1 MKAIYKRELK
11 AYFQSFTGWL
21 FCAATLFVISL
32 YFTSYNLG
40 GGYAYI
46 AYALSAAAFIFIIL
60 IPILTMRILAEERR
74 QKTDQLILTA
84 PISVWK
90 VVVGKYLA
98 MLTVYM
104 IPILIVCTY
113 PIIMSFFG
121 TVSLSES
128 YAAIFGF
135 VLYGC
140 AGIALGLF
148 ISGITESQ
156 VISAVL
162 SLIAMFLTYM
172 MSGVSNLISAQG
184 NILTKILNCADF
196 GSRITSFYDGTI
208 SVTGVVYFVSVSG
221 LLLFFATQTI
231 QKRRYT
237 VSTKKLKAG
246 AYSSTMIVIITA
258 AAVFVNLMANELPE
272 SLQTIDVTS
281 NKLYSIT
288 EDTKNFLSTLDE
300 DITIYVLASES
311 NHDTNVEKTLKKYM
325 ENSSH
330 IKMEYKDPSVYPGFA
345 SSYSD
350 STLSTGS
357 LIIEGSKR
365 SRAINYNDLYETE
378 YDYYTYSST
387 TTGYDC
393 EGQVTSAL
401 AYVTSNNNAKI
412 YELTGHGET
421 EVPESFMNTLAKANV
436 ESESLNLI
444 SAEGVPEDAQAVIVM
459 APQKDFTQ
467 EEADKLKEYLRKG
480 GNMLL
485 NLGWTEAEMNNLSS
499 VLADYGLT
507 VGRDVIV
514 ETSQS
519 GYTQNPFYLLPTIES
534 TEITSSLSG
543 NYYIF
548 MPYCITLGQD
558 STNETANITPL
569 LTTSSY
575 SYGKA
580 DIQNAQSYDKE
591 EGDSDGPFNVGVMS
605 EITVDTSAASEV
617 KTTTDAEPTD
627 NGAGDAEEGTTK
639 TSKMIVYASDSVF
652 TEQADNMVAGS
663 NSQLFRN
670 SLNSMITVDTSISI
684 PVKDYDMNTLTVP
697 ALQNAIIGIVTT
709 ILVPLILLITG
720 IVITVRRRKK

>member
-46 AYALSAAAFIFIIL
+46 AYALSAAAFIFIIMV
-60 IPILTMRILAEERR
+60 PILTMRILAEERK
-74 QKTDQLILTA
+74 QKIDQLILTA
-84 PISVWK
+84 PVPVWK

-98 MLTVYM
+98 MLTVYL

-113 PIIMSFFG
+113 PIIMNFFG
-121 TVSLSES
+121 TVSFSES
-128 YAAIFGF
+128 YTAILGF

-156 VISAVL
+156 VIAAVL

-172 MSGVSNLISAQG
+172 MSGVSSLISSEG

-196 GSRITSFYDGTI
+196 GSRINSFYDGAI
-208 SVTGVVYFVSVSG
+208 SVTGVVYFVSVTA
-221 LLLFFATQTI
+221 LLLFFTTQAI

-246 AYSSTMIVIITA
+246 AYSSSMIVILTV
-258 AAVFVNLMANELPE
+258 AAVFVNLIANELPE
-272 SLQTIDVTS
+272 SIQSIDVTS

-288 EDTKNFLSTLDE
+288 EDTKNFLAGLDE

-325 ENSSH
+325 EYSDH
-330 IKMEYKDPSVYPGFA
+330 IKMEYKDPSVYPGF
-345 SSYSD
+345 SSNYSD
-350 STLSTGS
+350 TTLSSGS
-357 LIIEGSKR
+357 LIVEGSKR
-365 SRAINYNDLYETE
+365 SKAINYSDLYETE
-378 YDYYTYSST
+378 FDYSSYSST

-401 AYVTSNNNAKI
+401 AYVTSDNNAKV

-421 EVPESFMNTLAKANV
+421 EVPDSFVSTLSKANV
-436 ESESLNLI
+436 ETESLNLI
-444 SAEGVPEDAQAVIVM
+444 SADGVPEDAQAVIVM
-459 APQKDFTQ
+459 APQKDFT
-467 EEADKLKEYLRKG
+467 EDEANKLKAYLSKG

-485 NLGWTEAEMNNLSS
+485 NIGWTEAEMTNLGS

-507 VGRDVIV
+507 IGREVIV

-534 TEITSSLSG
+534 TDITSSLSG

-548 MPYCITLGQD
+548 MPYCINIGQD
-558 STNETANITPL
+558 SENDTANITPL
-569 LTTSSY
+569 LTTSSA

-580 DIQNAQSYDKE
+580 DIQNATSYDKE
-591 EGDSDGPFNVGVMS
+591 DGDVDGPFNVGVMS
-605 EITVDTSAASEV
+605 EITVDSGDTSVTTASE
-617 KTTTDAEPTD
+617 PT
-627 NGAGDAEEGTTK
+627 ESESSQEK
-639 TSKMIVYASDSVF
+639 TSKVIVYASDSVF
-652 TEQADNMVAGS
+652 TQEADSMVAGS
-663 NSQLFRN
+663 NSQLFKN
-670 SLNSMITVDTSISI
+670 SLNSMITADTSIAI
-684 PVKDYDMNTLTVP
+684 PVKDYNLNSLTVP
-697 ALQNAIIGIVTT
+697 ALQRAVIGVITTVVLPLVLLIIGIV
-709 ILVPLILLITG
+709 VA
-720 IVITVRRRKK
+720 VRRRKK

>member
-21 FCAATLFVISL
+21 FCAATLFVISI
-32 YFTSYNLG
+32 YFTAYNIG
-40 GGYAYI
+40 QGYAYI
-46 AYALSAAAFIFIIL
+46 AYPLSAAAFIFIIM
-60 IPILTMRILAEERR
+60 IPILTMRILAEERK
-74 QKTDQLILTA
+74 QKIDQLILTA
-84 PISVWK
+84 PVPVWK
-90 VVVGKYLA
+90 VVLGKYLA
-98 MLTVYM
+98 MLTVY
-104 IPILIVCTY
+104 IVPILIVCTY

-128 YAAIFGF
+128 YAAVLGF

-140 AGIALGLF
+140 TGIALGLF

-172 MSGVSNLISAQG
+172 MSGVSSLISSEG

-208 SVTGVVYFVSVSG
+208 SVTGLVYFLSVSA
-221 LLLFFATQTI
+221 LLLFFTTQAI

-246 AYSSTMIVIITA
+246 AYSSTMIVIITV

-281 NKLYSIT
+281 NQLYSIT

-345 SSYSD
+345 SNYSD
-350 STLSTGS
+350 TTLSSGS

-365 SRAINYNDLYETE
+365 SKAINYSDLYETE
-378 YDYYTYSST
+378 YDYYSYSST

-401 AYVTSNNNAKI
+401 SYVTSDNNAKI
-412 YELTGHGET
+412 YELTGHGEAT
-421 EVPESFMNTLAKANV
+421 VPDSFVNTLSKANV
-436 ESESLNLI
+436 ETESLNLI
-444 SAEGVPEDAQAVIVM
+444 SADSVPEDAQAVIVM

-467 EEADKLKEYLRKG
+467 EEADKLKDYLSKG

-485 NLGWTEAEMNNLSS
+485 SLGWTEAEMVNLCS
-499 VLADYGLT
+499 VLKDYGLT
-507 VGRDVIV
+507 IGREVIV
-514 ETSQS
+514 ETSQA
-519 GYTQNPFYLLPTIES
+519 GYIQNPFYLLPTIES

-543 NYYIF
+543 NYYVF
-548 MPYCITLGQD
+548 MPYCVTLGQD
-558 STNETANITPL
+558 SENDTANITPL

-580 DIQNAQSYDKE
+580 DIQNAASYDKE
-591 EGDSDGPFNVGVMS
+591 DGDTDGPFNVGVMS
-605 EITVDTSAASEV
+605 EITVDSSASSGENADGTTTTASEPTETDATTE
-617 KTTTDAEPTD
+617 TTT
-627 NGAGDAEEGTTK
+627 
-639 TSKMIVYASDSVF
+639 SKVIVYASDSIF
-652 TEQADNMVAGS
+652 TDEADSMVAGS
-663 NSQLFRN
+663 NSQLFKN

-684 PVKDYDMNTLTVP
+684 PVKDYDVNSITVP
-697 ALQNAIIGIVTT
+697 ALQGAIIGIVTT
-709 ILVPLILLITG
+709 AVLPLILLITG
-720 IVITVRRRKK
+720 IIIAVRRRKK

>member
-84 PISVWK
+84 PIPVWK

-172 MSGVSNLISAQG
+172 MPGVSNLISAEG

-401 AYVTSNNNAKI
+401 AYVTSDNNAKI

-499 VLADYGLT
+499 VLSDYGLT

-558 STNETANITPL
+558 STDETANITPL

-652 TEQADNMVAGS
+652 TEQADSMVAGS

>member
-46 AYALSAAAFIFIIL
+46 AYALSAAAFIFIIMV
-60 IPILTMRILAEERR
+60 PILTMRILAEERK
-74 QKTDQLILTA
+74 QKIDQLILTA
-84 PISVWK
+84 PVPVWK

-98 MLTVYM
+98 MLTVYL

-113 PIIMSFFG
+113 PIIMNFFG
-121 TVSLSES
+121 TVSFSES
-128 YAAIFGF
+128 YTAILGF

-156 VISAVL
+156 VIAAVL

-172 MSGVSNLISAQG
+172 MSGVSSLISSEG

-196 GSRITSFYDGTI
+196 GSRINSFYDGAI
-208 SVTGVVYFVSVSG
+208 SVTGVVYFVSVTA
-221 LLLFFATQTI
+221 LLLFFTTQAI

-246 AYSSTMIVIITA
+246 AYSSSMIVILTV

-272 SLQTIDVTS
+272 SIQSIDVTS

-288 EDTKNFLSTLDE
+288 EDTKNFLAGLDE

-311 NHDTNVEKTLKKYM
+311 NHDTNVEKTLKKYA
-325 ENSSH
+325 EYSDH
-330 IKMEYKDPSVYPGFA
+330 IKIEYKDPSVYPGF
-345 SSYSD
+345 SSNYSD
-350 STLSTGS
+350 TTLSSGS
-357 LIIEGSKR
+357 LIVEGSKR
-365 SRAINYNDLYETE
+365 SKAINYSDLYETE
-378 YDYYTYSST
+378 FDYSSYSST

-401 AYVTSNNNAKI
+401 AYVTSDNNAKV

-421 EVPESFMNTLAKANV
+421 EVPDSFVSTLSKANV
-436 ESESLNLI
+436 ETESLNLI
-444 SAEGVPEDAQAVIVM
+444 SADGVPEDAQAVIVM
-459 APQKDFTQ
+459 APQKDFT
-467 EEADKLKEYLRKG
+467 EDEANKLKTYLSKG

-485 NLGWTEAEMNNLSS
+485 NIGWTEAEMTNLGS

-507 VGRDVIV
+507 IGREVIV

-534 TEITSSLSG
+534 TDITSSLSG

-548 MPYCITLGQD
+548 MPYCINIGQD
-558 STNETANITPL
+558 SENDTANITPL
-569 LTTSSY
+569 LTTSSA

-580 DIQNAQSYDKE
+580 DIQNATSYDKE
-591 EGDSDGPFNVGVMS
+591 DGDVDGPFNVGVMS
-605 EITVDTSAASEV
+605 EITVNSGDTSVTTASE
-617 KTTTDAEPTD
+617 PT
-627 NGAGDAEEGTTK
+627 ESESSQEK
-639 TSKMIVYASDSVF
+639 TSKVIVYASDSVF
-652 TEQADNMVAGS
+652 TQEADSMVAGS
-663 NSQLFRN
+663 NSQLFKN
-670 SLNSMITVDTSISI
+670 SLNSMITADTNISI
-684 PVKDYDMNTLTVP
+684 PVKDYNLNSLTVP
-697 ALQNAIIGIVTT
+697 ALQKAVIGVITTVVLPLVLLIIGIV
-709 ILVPLILLITG
+709 VA
-720 IVITVRRRKK
+720 VRRRKK

>member
-21 FCAATLFVISL
+21 FCAATLFVISI
-32 YFTSYNLG
+32 YFTAYNIG
-40 GGYAYI
+40 QGYAYI
-46 AYALSAAAFIFIIL
+46 AYPLSAAAFIFIIM
-60 IPILTMRILAEERR
+60 IPILTMRILAEERK
-74 QKTDQLILTA
+74 QKIDQLILTA
-84 PISVWK
+84 PVPVWK
-90 VVVGKYLA
+90 VVLGKYLA
-98 MLTVYM
+98 MLTVY
-104 IPILIVCTY
+104 IVPILIVCTY

-128 YAAIFGF
+128 YAAVLGF

-140 AGIALGLF
+140 TGIALGLF

-172 MSGVSNLISAQG
+172 MSGVSSLISSEG

-208 SVTGVVYFVSVSG
+208 SVTGVVYFLSVSA
-221 LLLFFATQTI
+221 LLLFFTTQAI

-246 AYSSTMIVIITA
+246 AYSSTMIVIITV

-281 NKLYSIT
+281 NQLYSIT

-345 SSYSD
+345 SNYSD
-350 STLSTGS
+350 TTLSSGS

-365 SRAINYNDLYETE
+365 SKVINYSDLYETE
-378 YDYYTYSST
+378 YDYYSYSST

-401 AYVTSNNNAKI
+401 SYVTSDNNAKI
-412 YELTGHGET
+412 YELTGHGEAT
-421 EVPESFMNTLAKANV
+421 VPDSFVNTLSKANV
-436 ESESLNLI
+436 ETESLNLI
-444 SAEGVPEDAQAVIVM
+444 SADSVPEDAQAVIVM

-467 EEADKLKEYLRKG
+467 DEADKLKDYLNKG

-485 NLGWTEAEMNNLSS
+485 SLGWTEAEMVNLGS
-499 VLADYGLT
+499 VLKDYGLT
-507 VGRDVIV
+507 IGREVIV
-514 ETSQS
+514 ETSQA
-519 GYTQNPFYLLPTIES
+519 GYIQNPFYLLPTIES

-543 NYYIF
+543 NYYVF
-548 MPYCITLGQD
+548 MPYCVTLGQD
-558 STNETANITPL
+558 SENDTANITPL

-580 DIQNAQSYDKE
+580 DIQNAASYDKE
-591 EGDSDGPFNVGVMS
+591 DGDTDGPFNVGVMS
-605 EITVDTSAASEV
+605 EITVDSSASSGENADGTTTTASEPTETDATTE
-617 KTTTDAEPTD
+617 TTT
-627 NGAGDAEEGTTK
+627 
-639 TSKMIVYASDSVF
+639 SKVIVYASDSIF
-652 TEQADNMVAGS
+652 TDEADSMVAGS
-663 NSQLFRN
+663 NSQLFKN

-684 PVKDYDMNTLTVP
+684 PVKDYDVNSITVP
-697 ALQNAIIGIVTT
+697 ALQGAIIGIVTT
-709 ILVPLILLITG
+709 AVLPLILLITG
-720 IVITVRRRKK
+720 IIIAVRRRKK

>member
-46 AYALSAAAFIFIIL
+46 AYALSAAAFIFIIMV
-60 IPILTMRILAEERR
+60 PILTMRILAEERK
-74 QKTDQLILTA
+74 QKIDQLILTA
-84 PISVWK
+84 PVPVWK

-98 MLTVYM
+98 MLTVYL

-113 PIIMSFFG
+113 PIIMNFFG
-121 TVSLSES
+121 TVSFTES
-128 YAAIFGF
+128 YTAILGF

-156 VISAVL
+156 VIAAVL

-172 MSGVSNLISAQG
+172 MSGVSSLISSEG

-196 GSRITSFYDGTI
+196 GSRINSFYDGAI
-208 SVTGVVYFVSVSG
+208 SVTGVVYFVSVTA
-221 LLLFFATQTI
+221 LLLFFTTQAI

-246 AYSSTMIVIITA
+246 AYSSSMIVILTV

-272 SLQTIDVTS
+272 SIQSIDVTS

-288 EDTKNFLSTLDE
+288 EDTKNFLAGLDE

-311 NHDTNVEKTLKKYM
+311 NHDTNVEKTLKKYT
-325 ENSSH
+325 EYSDH
-330 IKMEYKDPSVYPGFA
+330 IKMEYKDPSVYPGF
-345 SSYSD
+345 SSNYSD
-350 STLSTGS
+350 TTLSSGS
-357 LIIEGSKR
+357 LIVEGSKR
-365 SRAINYNDLYETE
+365 SKAINYSDLYETE
-378 YDYYTYSST
+378 FDYSSYSST

-401 AYVTSNNNAKI
+401 AYVTSDNNAKV

-421 EVPESFMNTLAKANV
+421 EVPDSFVSTLSKANV
-436 ESESLNLI
+436 ETESLNLI
-444 SAEGVPEDAQAVIVM
+444 SADGVPEDAQAVIVM
-459 APQKDFTQ
+459 APQKDFT
-467 EEADKLKEYLRKG
+467 EDEANKLKTYLSKG

-485 NLGWTEAEMNNLSS
+485 NIGWTEAEMTNLGS

-507 VGRDVIV
+507 IGREVIV

-534 TEITSSLSG
+534 TDITSSLSG

-548 MPYCITLGQD
+548 MPYCINIGQD
-558 STNETANITPL
+558 SENDTANITPL
-569 LTTSSY
+569 LTTSSA

-580 DIQNAQSYDKE
+580 DIQNATSYDKE
-591 EGDSDGPFNVGVMS
+591 DGDVDGPFNVGVMS
-605 EITVDTSAASEV
+605 EITVDSGDTSVTTASE
-617 KTTTDAEPTD
+617 PT
-627 NGAGDAEEGTTK
+627 ESESSQEK
-639 TSKMIVYASDSVF
+639 TSKVIVYASDSVF
-652 TEQADNMVAGS
+652 TQEADSMVAGS
-663 NSQLFRN
+663 NSQLFKN
-670 SLNSMITVDTSISI
+670 SLNSMITADTSIAI
-684 PVKDYDMNTLTVP
+684 PVKDYNLNSLTVP
-697 ALQNAIIGIVTT
+697 ALQRAVIGIITTVVLPLVLLIIGIV
-709 ILVPLILLITG
+709 VA
-720 IVITVRRRKK
+720 VRRRKK

>member
-46 AYALSAAAFIFIIL
+46 AYALSAAAFIFIIM
-60 IPILTMRILAEERR
+60 IPILTMRILAEERK
-74 QKTDQLILTA
+74 QKIDQLILTA
-84 PISVWK
+84 PVPVWK

-98 MLTVYM
+98 MLTVYI

-121 TVSLSES
+121 TVSFSES
-128 YAAIFGF
+128 YAAILGF

-156 VISAVL
+156 VIAAVL

-172 MSGVSNLISAQG
+172 MSGVSSLISSEG
-184 NILTKILNCADF
+184 NILTKVLNCADF
-196 GSRITSFYDGTI
+196 GSRISSFYDGAI
-208 SVTGVVYFVSVSG
+208 SVTGVVYFVSVTA
-221 LLLFFATQTI
+221 LLLFFTTQAI

-246 AYSSTMIVIITA
+246 AYSSTMIVILTV

-288 EDTKNFLSTLDE
+288 EDTKNFLAGLDE

-325 ENSSH
+325 ESSDH
-330 IKMEYKDPSVYPGFA
+330 IKVEYKDPSVYPGF
-345 SSYSD
+345 SSNYSD
-350 STLSTGS
+350 TTLSSGS
-357 LIIEGSKR
+357 LIVEGSKR
-365 SRAINYNDLYETE
+365 SKAINYSDLYETE
-378 YDYYTYSST
+378 FDYSSYTST

-401 AYVTSNNNAKI
+401 AYVTSDNNAKV

-421 EVPESFMNTLAKANV
+421 EVPDSFVSTLSKANV
-436 ESESLNLI
+436 ETESLNLI
-444 SAEGVPEDAQAVIVM
+444 SADGVPEDAQAVIVM
-459 APQKDFTQ
+459 APQKDFT
-467 EEADKLKEYLRKG
+467 EDEANKLKTYLSKG

-485 NLGWTEAEMNNLSS
+485 NLGWTEAEMTNLGT
-499 VLADYGLT
+499 VLKDYGLT
-507 VGRDVIV
+507 IGREVIV

-534 TEITSSLSG
+534 TDITSSLSG

-548 MPYCITLGQD
+548 MPYCINIGQD
-558 STNETANITPL
+558 SENDTANITPL
-569 LTTSSY
+569 LTTSSA

-580 DIQNAQSYDKE
+580 DIQNATSYDKE
-591 EGDSDGPFNVGVMS
+591 DGDVDGPFNVGVMS
-605 EITVDTSAASEV
+605 ELTVGSGDTSVTTASEPSESENS
-617 KTTTDAEPTD
+617 TGEDGQE
-627 NGAGDAEEGTTK
+627 K
-639 TSKMIVYASDSVF
+639 TSKVIVYASDSIF
-652 TEQADNMVAGS
+652 TQEADSMVAGS
-663 NSQLFRN
+663 NSQLFKN
-670 SLNSMITVDTSISI
+670 SLNSMITADTSISI
-684 PVKDYDMNTLTVP
+684 PVKDYDMNSLTVP
-697 ALQNAIIGIVTT
+697 ALQKVLIGVITTVVLPLVLLIIGIV
-709 ILVPLILLITG
+709 VA
-720 IVITVRRRKK
+720 VRRRKK